1 MDILNLVIIAILI
14 AFTAF
19 FVASEFAIIRVRSSR
34 IDQLIEEGSS
44 SALAAKKV
52 ITNLDGYL
60 SACQLGITV
69 TALGIGW
76 LGEPT
81 VEHILRPVLTNLSI
95 PESVSHILS
104 FSIAFGLITFLHVV
118 IGELAPK
125 TLAIQKAEWITLA
138 FSRPLIGFYK
148 IMYPFIWALN
158 GSARLITGFFGLKP
172 ASEHDLAHSEEE
184 LRIILSESYKSGEIN
199 QSEFKYVNK
208 IFEFDNRIA
217 KEIMVPRTEIVSLAK
232 DDTLETFLQ
241 LVHDEKFTRYPII
254 DGDKDH
260 IIGMVNIKEI
270 ITDFIKDRE
279 ITSKTLEAYTRPII
293 RVIDTI
299 PIHDLLVKMQKDRIH
314 MAILM
319 DEYGGTSGLV
329 TVEDIIEEIVG
340 DIRDEFDNDEVPM
353 VRKMDEGHFIFDSKV
368 LVSEVNDLLGLEI
381 NDEDVDTM
389 GGWILTENYEAK
401 QGDTIHF
408 DSYDFT
414 ILEMED
420 HHIKYIEVKKLQ
432 EKAVPVEQQNE
443 QQIMLAKSE
452 VLS

>member
-104 FSIAFGLITFLHVV
+104 FSIAFGFITFLHVV

-138 FSRPLIGFYK
+138 FSRPLIGFYR

-414 ILEMED
+414 ILEMEE

-432 EKAVPVEQQNE
+432 EQPEPVEQQTE
-443 QQIMLAKSE
+443 QIMLAKSE